1 MMPSNGDY
9 VKKKGFHLIT
19 IKRGL
24 IVLLLIHHSTHL
36 DKLSGNF
43 TYIRDIQHQL
53 VCSLDTHQYDFQ
65 ELYFVSS
72 IFMYNVNHLDYVCL
86 IVLDYAHWL
95 IFLVS
100 VASNQKITYS

>member
-1 MMPSNGDY
+1 ML
-9 VKKKGFHLIT
+9 KKKVFHSII

-24 IVLLLIHHSTHL
+24 IVLLLINYSTHL
-36 DKLSGNF
+36 DTFSGNF
-43 TYIRDIQHQL
+43 TYIRDIQHEL
-53 VCSLDTHQYDFQ
+53 VCSLDKHQYDIQ
-65 ELYFVSS
+65 EPYSLSS

-95 IFLVS
+95 ILLVS